1 MSLRWLLILTAVGAA
16 AYAVGQAD
24 PPVPSATTVAARDS
38 VAVAGVTFGAKLRY
52 SVGSV
57 GTAIVGGSVQRSVLD
72 NKESLHDMS
81 KALKSA
87 KGSDGVRA
95 REIARKINYMDS
107 LAIDNLYQ
115 GRPIKA
121 MKQSM
126 ESKSLL
132 NAVRRNLNLGV

>member
-1 MSLRWLLILTAVGAA
+1 MSTKWLLILAAVGAA
-16 AYAVGQAD
+16 AYAVGQAE
-24 PPVPSATTVAARDS
+24 PPVPAATASAGDS
-38 VAVAGVTFGAKLRY
+38 VVTAGATFGARLQY

-57 GTAIVGGSVQRSVLD
+57 GTAIVGGSVQKSVLD
-72 NKESLHDMS
+72 NKQALQDMG
-81 KALKSA
+81 KAIKSA

-95 REIARKINYMDS
+95 RDIVRKINYMDS

-115 GRPIKA
+115 GRPIQA
-121 MKQSM
+121 MKMSM

>member
-1 MSLRWLLILTAVGAA
+1 MSMKWFLIMVALGSA

-24 PPVPSATTVAARDS
+24 PPASTTATTANGDS
-38 VAVAGVTFGAKLRY
+38 IAMASVGFGAKLQY

-57 GTAIVGGSVQRSVLD
+57 GSAMVGGSVQKSVLD
-72 NKESLHDMS
+72 NKQAIADLS

-87 KGSDGVRA
+87 KGSEGMRA
-95 REIARKINYMDS
+95 RAIVKKINYMDS

-115 GRPIKA
+115 GHPIKA
-121 MKQSM
+121 MKNSM

-132 NAVRRNLNLGV
+132 NAVRRNLNQGV

>member
-1 MSLRWLLILTAVGAA
+1 MSTKWLLILAAVGAA
-16 AYAVGQAD
+16 AYAVGQAQ
-24 PPVPSATTVAARDS
+24 PPAPTATASAGDS
-38 VAVAGVTFGAKLRY
+38 VVVAQVGFGARLQY

-57 GTAIVGGSVQRSVLD
+57 GSAIVGGSVQKSVLD
-72 NKESLHDMS
+72 NKQVIHDLG
-81 KALKSA
+81 KAIKTA

-95 REIARKINYMDS
+95 REIVRKINYMDS